1 MTTGSSSQGAGGGI
15 GASTYRTAAIPQ
27 TTCPACLLLR
37 SPQFP
42 AGRSASSPTT
52 FATPDA
58 TLSTKEGGTAVT
70 LIWFVIWLVA
80 SVIGDSEALTFDPVN
95 WWTGTL
101 LLAIALDLGRQH
113 APLPA
118 KGGS

>member
-1 MTTGSSSQGAGGGI
+1 
-15 GASTYRTAAIPQ
+15 
-27 TTCPACLLLR
+27 
-37 SPQFP
+37 
-42 AGRSASSPTT
+42 
-52 FATPDA
+52 
-58 TLSTKEGGTAVT
+58 VT

-113 APLPA
+113 APLPT